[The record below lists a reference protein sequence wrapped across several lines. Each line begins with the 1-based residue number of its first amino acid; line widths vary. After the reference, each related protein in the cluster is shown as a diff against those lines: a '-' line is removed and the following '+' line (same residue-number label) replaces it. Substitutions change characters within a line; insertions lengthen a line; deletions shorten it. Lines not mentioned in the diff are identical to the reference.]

1 MAFSPLKKILI
12 IAGLMVVLVVPLL
25 MIQAKIN
32 ERQQRAASVSHEV
45 SRQYA
50 GEQIL
55 SGPLIMVP
63 QRRRHE
69 VAYRDPETGQDRT
82 RIEYRHELAGH
93 VPDTLDIEGQL
104 QTRTLYRGIYGTPV
118 YRSGLTLQAHFPADW
133 RHRPDA
139 DVSDAGQPLL
149 VLQVGDLR
157 GLAER
162 PRLLIGD
169 RALPLLEPG
178 AIPESL
184 GGNALVAPLPEDLE
198 GPFTV
203 SVHLNL
209 NGSGAL
215 AALPLAKETR
225 MTLRGDWPHPGFTG
239 LMLPAEREVTDS
251 GFVGRWHTNSL
262 AAAGAIACVR
272 EGGVCQDRNKAL
284 RVELVQPVTGL
295 LSSERALKY
304 SYLIVGLTFAAFFLF
319 EVLRRVA
326 VHPMQYLLVG
336 LALAMFY
343 LLLVALGEHVD
354 FAWAYGIGAVA
365 CVGLIGVYLTA
376 VLRSAKAGWGF
387 AGAQMLVLALIYAIL
402 NAEDYALLMGSVLLF
417 AALAA
422 VMLLTRYI
430 DWGLTTARRGT
441 ES

>member
-1 MAFSPLKKILI
+1 MAFSPLKKILV

-32 ERQQRAASVSHEV
+32 EREQRAASVSYEV

-50 GEQIL
+50 GEQTL
-55 SGPLIMVP
+55 AGPLILVP
-63 QRRRHE
+63 GVRRRQ
-69 VAYRDPETGQDRT
+69 VAYRDTQTGENRT
-82 RIEYRHELAGH
+82 RVEHHSELIGH
-93 VPDTLDIEGQL
+93 VPDTLEIDGQL
-104 QTRTLYRGIYGTPV
+104 KTRTLYRGIYGTPV
-118 YRSGLTLQAHFPADW
+118 YRSSLALQARFPADW
-133 RHRPDA
+133 RRPTDP
-139 DVSDAGQPLL
+139 DVRATGGPLL
-149 VLQVGDLR
+149 VFQVGDLR

-162 PRLLIGD
+162 PRLMIGD
-169 RALPLLEPG
+169 RVLPLMEPG

-184 GGNALVAPLPEDLE
+184 GGNALVARLPEDLH

-209 NGSGAL
+209 NGSRAL
-215 AALPLAKETR
+215 AVLPLAKETR
-225 MTLRGDWPHPGFTG
+225 MTLRGDWPHPGFSG
-239 LMLPAEREVTDS
+239 LLLPAEREVSDS
-251 GFVGRWHTNSL
+251 GFVGRWYTNSL
-262 AAAGAIACVR
+262 AAAGAIACAR
-272 EGGVCQDRNKAL
+272 DGGHCSDRDKAL
-284 RVELVQPVTGL
+284 RVDLVQPVTGL

-343 LLLVALGEHVD
+343 LLLVALGEHLD

-376 VLRSAKAGWGF
+376 VLRSSKAGWGF

-402 NAEDYALLMGSVLLF
+402 NAEDYALLMGAVLLF

-422 VMLLTRYI
+422 VMLFTRHI
-430 DWGLTTARRGT
+430 DWSASTAHRRT